1 MATKNKTG
9 EEYKYE
15 LTKSEQ
21 KTTATYKILAAENE
35 SLKTKLEDAQNEL
48 EKTKK
53 IQFEKDKE
61 NSILKY
67 RLNSISFIEF
77 LKFGSTAF
85 IGVAGA
91 YLVASEYKTALF
103 IGVPAIII
111 FGVIIIF
118 SNKK

>member
-1 MATKNKTG
+1 MATKNKII
-9 EEYKYE
+9 EEDKYE

-35 SLKTKLEDAQNEL
+35 SLKVKLEDTQNEL
-48 EKTKK
+48 NKTKK
-53 IQFEKDKE
+53 IQVERDKE

-67 RLNSISFIEF
+67 RLSSISFIEF